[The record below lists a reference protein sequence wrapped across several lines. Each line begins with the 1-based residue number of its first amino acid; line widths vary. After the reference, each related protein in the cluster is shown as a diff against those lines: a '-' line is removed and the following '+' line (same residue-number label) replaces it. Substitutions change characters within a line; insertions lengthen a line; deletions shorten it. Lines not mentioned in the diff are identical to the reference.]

1 MTRTMRRFFSVIIIL
16 LSWPIALFG
25 QERSVRD
32 EIRQAEAEIAR
43 INKLVGATRK
53 EQGTTLTHLKLVGT
67 KLESRQRI
75 VRGIESEI
83 GTLSGELRAK
93 SAEVDRLRAR
103 YEELKRTYSALIRIS
118 YKNYRNNSFLSF
130 IVSARD
136 FMDAARRVYYVKRI
150 MADLE
155 RRAVELQEL
164 GQQLN
169 GEVAALDGRKRELA
183 GLQEEHTAEARQL
196 EEERVQLRKT
206 QDELRG
212 REKELL
218 AQAEKRRKQVAELER
233 QLQQAVNDEV
243 RRAKNSSG
251 KGGGGQTVAQGQLT
265 AQFEARKGNLLRPVE
280 GVVVDRFGV
289 HNHPTQQGVKV
300 NNKGVN
306 IAARAGSEVQSIF
319 GGEVRKVFFF
329 QGLGMSVLVRHGA
342 YLTIYANLE
351 SVFVREGEQVMEGTP
366 LGTVARAASGQQ
378 ATLHFEVWKESTTLN
393 PEQWIRR

>member
-1 MTRTMRRFFSVIIIL
+1 
-16 LSWPIALFG
+16 
-25 QERSVRD
+25 
-32 EIRQAEAEIAR
+32 
-43 INKLVGATRK
+43 
-53 EQGTTLTHLKLVGT
+53 
-67 KLESRQRI
+67 
-75 VRGIESEI
+75 
-83 GTLSGELRAK
+83 
-93 SAEVDRLRAR
+93 
-103 YEELKRTYSALIRIS
+103 
-118 YKNYRNNSFLSF
+118 
-130 IVSARD
+130 
-136 FMDAARRVYYVKRI
+136 
-150 MADLE
+150 DLE
-155 RRAVELQEL
+155 RKAVELQEL
-164 GQQLN
+164 GRQLN

-265 AQFEARKGNLLRPVE
+265 AQFEARKGQLLRPVE

-306 IAARAGSEVQSIF
+306 IAARAGSEVQAIF

-378 ATLHFEVWKESTTLN
+378 ATLHFEVWKESATLN